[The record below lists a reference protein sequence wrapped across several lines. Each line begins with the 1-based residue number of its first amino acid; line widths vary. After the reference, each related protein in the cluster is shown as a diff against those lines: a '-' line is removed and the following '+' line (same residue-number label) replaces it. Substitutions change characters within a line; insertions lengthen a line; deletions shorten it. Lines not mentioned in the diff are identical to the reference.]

1 MISRF
6 DETRQGLD
14 HVVRA
19 AFAAAAAKGLLPDAE
34 PAAYVVEIPAD
45 PKNGDFSTNAAMV
58 NARAMRCAPQKI
70 AAVLLECFDFGEL
83 PVERCEI
90 AGPGFLNFYMKQEWF
105 GSLAA
110 EALEKGA
117 HYGRSDYGQN
127 EKVMVEFVS
136 ANPTGPMHMGNARGG
151 AIGDCLAAAL
161 EWSGHDVTRE
171 FYVNDAG
178 NQINKFGASLSVR
191 YMQLFEGEDKHPLP
205 EDCYQGMDILDHAR
219 EFAKLYGDQYVKA
232 DEEERR
238 RALVDYALPL
248 NIAALER
255 DLGRYRIHYDVW
267 FRESVL
273 HREGKVT
280 AICEK
285 LKENGYDEPISAGFS
300 APWAVSHYLGT
311 ICQRVVDPE
320 VLAKDYTGGGD
331 FSDPAYI
338 EALNIFK
345 KLGEYM
351 TSDPCSVDHEFA
363 RNAFIMGV
371 SPMCYMQLAE
381 MKYMRDDEELNYAF
395 FNFPAVED
403 GKGDPGQLTGAPEG
417 MMISATAKPEVQEA
431 AIKFMEFVISKESG
445 HRLIAECGEISCVKG
460 AWDETNCDEK
470 QLEAIDLILAATE
483 PAVWQDCATEA
494 TIANAF
500 MAGGQLLLTGD
511 MTAEDVMASVQTA
524 AAALK

>member
-1 MISRF
+1 MKKRIALALAMAICLSLLCTVALADKVTVNFFHRWPNEPKNSYINSLI
-6 DETRQGLD
+6 DEFE
-14 HVVRA
+14 A
-19 AFAAAAAKGLLPDAE
+19 ANPDIDIVADCVLNDSYKEKIRVLVSTDALPDVFFSWSGVFGENLTRSGRVLALDDVMARDSE
-34 PAAYVVEIPAD
+34 WSSQIVEGQWAPFNYNGKQYGAPWSMDGKAFFYNVDVFNELGIEIPTTL
-45 PKNGDFSTNAAMV
+45 NELY
-58 NARAMRCAPQKI
+58 
-70 AAVLLECFDFGEL
+70 AV
-83 PVERCEI
+83 
-90 AGPGFLNFYMKQEWF
+90 
-105 GSLAA
+105 
-110 EALEKGA
+110 
-117 HYGRSDYGQN
+117 
-127 EKVMVEFVS
+127 
-136 ANPTGPMHMGNARGG
+136 
-151 AIGDCLAAAL
+151 
-161 EWSGHDVTRE
+161 
-171 FYVNDAG
+171 
-178 NQINKFGASLSVR
+178 
-191 YMQLFEGEDKHPLP
+191 
-205 EDCYQGMDILDHAR
+205 
-219 EFAKLYGDQYVKA
+219 
-232 DEEERR
+232 
-238 RALVDYALPL
+238 
-248 NIAALER
+248 
-255 DLGRYRIHYDVW
+255 
-267 FRESVL
+267 
-273 HREGKVT
+273 
-280 AICEK
+280 CEK

-338 EALNIFK
+338 EALHIFK

-431 AIKFMEFVISKESG
+431 AIKFMEFVISKEGG
-445 HRLIAECGEISCVKG
+445 HRMIAECGEISCVKG

-470 QLEAIDLILAATE
+470 QLEAINLILAATE

-500 MAGGQLLLTGD
+500 MNGGQLLLTGD

>member
-1 MISRF
+1 MKKRIALALAMAICLSLLCTVALADKVTVNFFHRWPNEPKNSYINSLI
-6 DETRQGLD
+6 DEFE
-14 HVVRA
+14 A
-19 AFAAAAAKGLLPDAE
+19 ANPDIDIVSDCVLNDSYKEKIRVLVSTDALPDVFFSWSGVFGENLTRSGRVLALDDVMARDSE
-34 PAAYVVEIPAD
+34 WSSQIVEGQWAPFNYNGKQYGAPWSMDGKAFFYNVDVFNELGIEIPTTL
-45 PKNGDFSTNAAMV
+45 NELY
-58 NARAMRCAPQKI
+58 
-70 AAVLLECFDFGEL
+70 AV
-83 PVERCEI
+83 
-90 AGPGFLNFYMKQEWF
+90 
-105 GSLAA
+105 
-110 EALEKGA
+110 
-117 HYGRSDYGQN
+117 
-127 EKVMVEFVS
+127 
-136 ANPTGPMHMGNARGG
+136 
-151 AIGDCLAAAL
+151 
-161 EWSGHDVTRE
+161 
-171 FYVNDAG
+171 
-178 NQINKFGASLSVR
+178 
-191 YMQLFEGEDKHPLP
+191 
-205 EDCYQGMDILDHAR
+205 
-219 EFAKLYGDQYVKA
+219 
-232 DEEERR
+232 
-238 RALVDYALPL
+238 
-248 NIAALER
+248 
-255 DLGRYRIHYDVW
+255 
-267 FRESVL
+267 
-273 HREGKVT
+273 
-280 AICEK
+280 CEK

-351 TSDPCSVDHEFA
+351 TSDPCSVNHEFA

-431 AIKFMEFVISKESG
+431 AIKFMEFIISKEGG
-445 HRLIAECGEISCVKG
+445 HRMIAECGEISCVKG

>member
-1 MISRF
+1 MKKRIALALAMAICLSLLCTVALADKVAVNFFHRWPNEPKNSYINSLI
-6 DETRQGLD
+6 DEFE
-14 HVVRA
+14 A
-19 AFAAAAAKGLLPDAE
+19 ANPDIDIVADCVLNDSYKEKIRVLVSTDALPDVFFSWSGVFGENLTRSGRVLALDDVMARDSE
-34 PAAYVVEIPAD
+34 WSSQIVEGQWAPFNYNGKQYGAPWSMDGKAFFYNVDVFNELGIEIPTTL
-45 PKNGDFSTNAAMV
+45 NELY
-58 NARAMRCAPQKI
+58 
-70 AAVLLECFDFGEL
+70 AV
-83 PVERCEI
+83 
-90 AGPGFLNFYMKQEWF
+90 
-105 GSLAA
+105 
-110 EALEKGA
+110 
-117 HYGRSDYGQN
+117 
-127 EKVMVEFVS
+127 
-136 ANPTGPMHMGNARGG
+136 
-151 AIGDCLAAAL
+151 
-161 EWSGHDVTRE
+161 
-171 FYVNDAG
+171 
-178 NQINKFGASLSVR
+178 
-191 YMQLFEGEDKHPLP
+191 
-205 EDCYQGMDILDHAR
+205 
-219 EFAKLYGDQYVKA
+219 
-232 DEEERR
+232 
-238 RALVDYALPL
+238 
-248 NIAALER
+248 
-255 DLGRYRIHYDVW
+255 
-267 FRESVL
+267 
-273 HREGKVT
+273 
-280 AICEK
+280 CEK

-431 AIKFMEFVISKESG
+431 AIKFMEFVISKEGG
-445 HRLIAECGEISCVKG
+445 HRMIAECGEISCVKG

-470 QLEAIDLILAATE
+470 QLEAINLILAATE

-500 MAGGQLLLTGD
+500 MTGGQLLLTGD

>member
-1 MISRF
+1 MKKRIALALAMAICLSLLCTVALADKVTVNFFHRWPNEPKNSYINSLI
-6 DETRQGLD
+6 DEFE
-14 HVVRA
+14 A
-19 AFAAAAAKGLLPDAE
+19 ANPDIDIVSDCVLNDSYKEKIRVLVSTDALPDVFFSWAGVFGE
-34 PAAYVVEIPAD
+34 NLTRSGRVLALDDVMARDSEWSSQIVEGQWAPFNYNGKQYGAPWSMDGKAFFYNVDVFNELGIEIPTTL
-45 PKNGDFSTNAAMV
+45 NELY
-58 NARAMRCAPQKI
+58 
-70 AAVLLECFDFGEL
+70 AV
-83 PVERCEI
+83 
-90 AGPGFLNFYMKQEWF
+90 
-105 GSLAA
+105 
-110 EALEKGA
+110 
-117 HYGRSDYGQN
+117 
-127 EKVMVEFVS
+127 
-136 ANPTGPMHMGNARGG
+136 
-151 AIGDCLAAAL
+151 
-161 EWSGHDVTRE
+161 
-171 FYVNDAG
+171 
-178 NQINKFGASLSVR
+178 
-191 YMQLFEGEDKHPLP
+191 
-205 EDCYQGMDILDHAR
+205 
-219 EFAKLYGDQYVKA
+219 
-232 DEEERR
+232 
-238 RALVDYALPL
+238 
-248 NIAALER
+248 
-255 DLGRYRIHYDVW
+255 
-267 FRESVL
+267 
-273 HREGKVT
+273 
-280 AICEK
+280 CEK

-431 AIKFMEFVISKESG
+431 AIKFMEFIISKEGG
-445 HRLIAECGEISCVKG
+445 HRMIAECGEISCVKG

>member
-1 MISRF
+1 MKKRIALALAMAICLSLLCTVALADKVTVNFFHRWPNEPKNSYINSLI
-6 DETRQGLD
+6 DEFE
-14 HVVRA
+14 A
-19 AFAAAAAKGLLPDAE
+19 ANPDIDIVADCVLNDSYKEKIRVLVSTDALPDVFFSWSGVFGENLTRSGRVLALDDVMARDSE
-34 PAAYVVEIPAD
+34 WSSQIVEGQWAPFNYNGKQYGAPWSMDGKAFFYNVDVFNELGIEIPTTL
-45 PKNGDFSTNAAMV
+45 NELY
-58 NARAMRCAPQKI
+58 
-70 AAVLLECFDFGEL
+70 AV
-83 PVERCEI
+83 
-90 AGPGFLNFYMKQEWF
+90 
-105 GSLAA
+105 
-110 EALEKGA
+110 
-117 HYGRSDYGQN
+117 
-127 EKVMVEFVS
+127 
-136 ANPTGPMHMGNARGG
+136 
-151 AIGDCLAAAL
+151 
-161 EWSGHDVTRE
+161 
-171 FYVNDAG
+171 
-178 NQINKFGASLSVR
+178 
-191 YMQLFEGEDKHPLP
+191 
-205 EDCYQGMDILDHAR
+205 
-219 EFAKLYGDQYVKA
+219 
-232 DEEERR
+232 
-238 RALVDYALPL
+238 
-248 NIAALER
+248 
-255 DLGRYRIHYDVW
+255 
-267 FRESVL
+267 
-273 HREGKVT
+273 
-280 AICEK
+280 CEK

-431 AIKFMEFVISKESG
+431 AIKFMEFVISKEGG
-445 HRLIAECGEISCVKG
+445 HRMIAECVKG

-470 QLEAIDLILAATE
+470 QLEAINLILAATE

-500 MAGGQLLLTGD
+500 MTGGQLLLTGD

>member
-1 MISRF
+1 MKKRIALALAMAICLSLLCTVALADKVTVNFFHRWPNEPKNSYINSLI
-6 DETRQGLD
+6 DEFE
-14 HVVRA
+14 A
-19 AFAAAAAKGLLPDAE
+19 ANPDIDIVSDCVLNDSYKEKIRVLVSTDALPDVFFSWSGVFGENLTHSGRVLALDDVMARDSE
-34 PAAYVVEIPAD
+34 WSSQIVEGQWAPFNYNGKQYGAPWSMDGKAFFYNVDVFNELGIEIPTTL
-45 PKNGDFSTNAAMV
+45 NELY
-58 NARAMRCAPQKI
+58 
-70 AAVLLECFDFGEL
+70 AV
-83 PVERCEI
+83 
-90 AGPGFLNFYMKQEWF
+90 
-105 GSLAA
+105 
-110 EALEKGA
+110 
-117 HYGRSDYGQN
+117 
-127 EKVMVEFVS
+127 
-136 ANPTGPMHMGNARGG
+136 
-151 AIGDCLAAAL
+151 
-161 EWSGHDVTRE
+161 
-171 FYVNDAG
+171 
-178 NQINKFGASLSVR
+178 
-191 YMQLFEGEDKHPLP
+191 
-205 EDCYQGMDILDHAR
+205 
-219 EFAKLYGDQYVKA
+219 
-232 DEEERR
+232 
-238 RALVDYALPL
+238 
-248 NIAALER
+248 
-255 DLGRYRIHYDVW
+255 
-267 FRESVL
+267 
-273 HREGKVT
+273 
-280 AICEK
+280 CEK

-431 AIKFMEFVISKESG
+431 AIKFMEFIISKEGG
-445 HRLIAECGEISCVKG
+445 HRMIAECGEISCVKG

>member
-1 MISRF
+1 MKKRIALALAMAICLSLLCTVVLADKVTVNFFHRWPNEPKNSYINSLI
-6 DETRQGLD
+6 DEFE
-14 HVVRA
+14 A
-19 AFAAAAAKGLLPDAE
+19 ANPDIDIVADCVLNDSYKEKIRVLVSTDALPDVFFSWSGVFGENLTRSGRVLALDDVMARDSE
-34 PAAYVVEIPAD
+34 WSSQIVEGQWAPFNYNGKQYGAPWSMDGKAFFYNVDVFNELGIEIPTTL
-45 PKNGDFSTNAAMV
+45 NELY
-58 NARAMRCAPQKI
+58 
-70 AAVLLECFDFGEL
+70 AV
-83 PVERCEI
+83 
-90 AGPGFLNFYMKQEWF
+90 
-105 GSLAA
+105 
-110 EALEKGA
+110 
-117 HYGRSDYGQN
+117 
-127 EKVMVEFVS
+127 
-136 ANPTGPMHMGNARGG
+136 
-151 AIGDCLAAAL
+151 
-161 EWSGHDVTRE
+161 
-171 FYVNDAG
+171 
-178 NQINKFGASLSVR
+178 
-191 YMQLFEGEDKHPLP
+191 
-205 EDCYQGMDILDHAR
+205 
-219 EFAKLYGDQYVKA
+219 
-232 DEEERR
+232 
-238 RALVDYALPL
+238 
-248 NIAALER
+248 
-255 DLGRYRIHYDVW
+255 
-267 FRESVL
+267 
-273 HREGKVT
+273 
-280 AICEK
+280 CEK

-431 AIKFMEFVISKESG
+431 AIKFMEFVISKEGG
-445 HRLIAECGEISCVKG
+445 HRMIAECGEISCVKG

-470 QLEAIDLILAATE
+470 QLEAINLILAATE

-500 MAGGQLLLTGD
+500 MNGGQLLLTGD

>member
-1 MISRF
+1 MKKRIALALAMAICLSLLCTVALADKVTVNFFHRWPNEPKNSYINSLI
-6 DETRQGLD
+6 DEFE
-14 HVVRA
+14 A
-19 AFAAAAAKGLLPDAE
+19 ANPDIDIVADCVLNDSYKEKIRVLVSTDALPDVFFSWSGVFGENLTRSGRVLALDDVMARDSE
-34 PAAYVVEIPAD
+34 WSSQMVEGQWAPFNYNGKQYGAPWSMDGKAFFYNVDVFNELGIEIPTTL
-45 PKNGDFSTNAAMV
+45 NELY
-58 NARAMRCAPQKI
+58 
-70 AAVLLECFDFGEL
+70 AV
-83 PVERCEI
+83 
-90 AGPGFLNFYMKQEWF
+90 
-105 GSLAA
+105 
-110 EALEKGA
+110 
-117 HYGRSDYGQN
+117 
-127 EKVMVEFVS
+127 
-136 ANPTGPMHMGNARGG
+136 
-151 AIGDCLAAAL
+151 
-161 EWSGHDVTRE
+161 
-171 FYVNDAG
+171 
-178 NQINKFGASLSVR
+178 
-191 YMQLFEGEDKHPLP
+191 
-205 EDCYQGMDILDHAR
+205 
-219 EFAKLYGDQYVKA
+219 
-232 DEEERR
+232 
-238 RALVDYALPL
+238 
-248 NIAALER
+248 
-255 DLGRYRIHYDVW
+255 
-267 FRESVL
+267 
-273 HREGKVT
+273 
-280 AICEK
+280 CEK

-431 AIKFMEFVISKESG
+431 AIKFMEFVISKEGG
-445 HRLIAECGEISCVKG
+445 HRMIAECGEISCVKG

-470 QLEAIDLILAATE
+470 QLEAINLILAATE

-500 MAGGQLLLTGD
+500 MNGGQLLLTGD

>member
-1 MISRF
+1 MKKRIALALAMAICLSLLCTVALADKVTVNFFHRWPNEPKNSYINSLI
-6 DETRQGLD
+6 DEFE
-14 HVVRA
+14 A
-19 AFAAAAAKGLLPDAE
+19 ANPDIDIVADCVLNDSYKEKIRVLVSTDALPDVFFSWSGVFGENLTRSGRVLALDDVMARDSE
-34 PAAYVVEIPAD
+34 WSSYIVEGQWAPFNYNGKQYGAPWSMDGKAFFYNVDVFNELGIEIPTTL
-45 PKNGDFSTNAAMV
+45 NELY
-58 NARAMRCAPQKI
+58 
-70 AAVLLECFDFGEL
+70 AV
-83 PVERCEI
+83 
-90 AGPGFLNFYMKQEWF
+90 
-105 GSLAA
+105 
-110 EALEKGA
+110 
-117 HYGRSDYGQN
+117 
-127 EKVMVEFVS
+127 
-136 ANPTGPMHMGNARGG
+136 
-151 AIGDCLAAAL
+151 
-161 EWSGHDVTRE
+161 
-171 FYVNDAG
+171 
-178 NQINKFGASLSVR
+178 
-191 YMQLFEGEDKHPLP
+191 
-205 EDCYQGMDILDHAR
+205 
-219 EFAKLYGDQYVKA
+219 
-232 DEEERR
+232 
-238 RALVDYALPL
+238 
-248 NIAALER
+248 
-255 DLGRYRIHYDVW
+255 
-267 FRESVL
+267 
-273 HREGKVT
+273 
-280 AICEK
+280 CEK

-431 AIKFMEFVISKESG
+431 AIKFMEFVISKEGG
-445 HRLIAECGEISCVKG
+445 HRMIAECGEISCVKG

-500 MAGGQLLLTGD
+500 MTGGQLLLTGD

>member
-1 MISRF
+1 MKKRIALALAMAICLSLLCTVALADKVTVNFFHRWPNEPKNSYINSLI
-6 DETRQGLD
+6 DEFE
-14 HVVRA
+14 A
-19 AFAAAAAKGLLPDAE
+19 ANPDIDIVADCVLNDSYKEKIRVLVSTDALPDVFFSWSGVFGENLTRSGRVLALDDVMARDSE
-34 PAAYVVEIPAD
+34 WSSQIVEGQWAPFNYNGKQYGAPWSMDGKAFFYNVDVFNELGIEIPTTL
-45 PKNGDFSTNAAMV
+45 NELY
-58 NARAMRCAPQKI
+58 
-70 AAVLLECFDFGEL
+70 AV
-83 PVERCEI
+83 
-90 AGPGFLNFYMKQEWF
+90 
-105 GSLAA
+105 
-110 EALEKGA
+110 
-117 HYGRSDYGQN
+117 
-127 EKVMVEFVS
+127 
-136 ANPTGPMHMGNARGG
+136 
-151 AIGDCLAAAL
+151 
-161 EWSGHDVTRE
+161 
-171 FYVNDAG
+171 
-178 NQINKFGASLSVR
+178 
-191 YMQLFEGEDKHPLP
+191 
-205 EDCYQGMDILDHAR
+205 
-219 EFAKLYGDQYVKA
+219 
-232 DEEERR
+232 
-238 RALVDYALPL
+238 
-248 NIAALER
+248 
-255 DLGRYRIHYDVW
+255 
-267 FRESVL
+267 
-273 HREGKVT
+273 
-280 AICEK
+280 CEK

-320 VLAKDYTGGGD
+320 VLAKDYSGGGD

-431 AIKFMEFVISKESG
+431 AIKFMEFVISKEGG
-445 HRLIAECGEISCVKG
+445 HRMIAECGEISCVKG

-470 QLEAIDLILAATE
+470 QLEAINLILAATE

-500 MAGGQLLLTGD
+500 MTGGQLLLTGD

>member
-1 MISRF
+1 MKKRIALALAMAICLSLLCTVALADKVTVNFFHRWPNEPKNSYINSLI
-6 DETRQGLD
+6 DEFE
-14 HVVRA
+14 A
-19 AFAAAAAKGLLPDAE
+19 ANPDIDIVADCVLNDSYKEKIRVLVSTDALPDVFFSWSGVFGENLTRSGRVLALDDVMARDSE
-34 PAAYVVEIPAD
+34 WSSQIVEGQWAPFNYNGKQYGAPWSMDGKAFFYNVDVFNELGIEIPTTL
-45 PKNGDFSTNAAMV
+45 NELY
-58 NARAMRCAPQKI
+58 
-70 AAVLLECFDFGEL
+70 AV
-83 PVERCEI
+83 
-90 AGPGFLNFYMKQEWF
+90 
-105 GSLAA
+105 
-110 EALEKGA
+110 
-117 HYGRSDYGQN
+117 
-127 EKVMVEFVS
+127 
-136 ANPTGPMHMGNARGG
+136 
-151 AIGDCLAAAL
+151 
-161 EWSGHDVTRE
+161 
-171 FYVNDAG
+171 
-178 NQINKFGASLSVR
+178 
-191 YMQLFEGEDKHPLP
+191 
-205 EDCYQGMDILDHAR
+205 
-219 EFAKLYGDQYVKA
+219 
-232 DEEERR
+232 
-238 RALVDYALPL
+238 
-248 NIAALER
+248 
-255 DLGRYRIHYDVW
+255 
-267 FRESVL
+267 
-273 HREGKVT
+273 
-280 AICEK
+280 CEK

-431 AIKFMEFVISKESG
+431 AIKFMEFVISKEGG
-445 HRLIAECGEISCVKG
+445 HRMIAECGEISCVKG

-470 QLEAIDLILAATE
+470 QLEAINLILAATE
-483 PAVWQDCATEA
+483 PTVWQDCATEA

-500 MAGGQLLLTGD
+500 MTGGQLLLTGD

>member
-1 MISRF
+1 MKKRIALALAMAICLSLLCTVALADKVTVNFFHRWPTEPKNSYINSLI
-6 DETRQGLD
+6 DEFE
-14 HVVRA
+14 A
-19 AFAAAAAKGLLPDAE
+19 ANPDIDIVSDCVLNDSYKEKIRVLVSTDALPDVFFSWSGVFGENLTRSGRVLALDDVMARDSE
-34 PAAYVVEIPAD
+34 WSSQIVEGQWAPFNYNGKQYGAPWSMDGKAFFYNVDVFNELGIEIPTTL
-45 PKNGDFSTNAAMV
+45 NELY
-58 NARAMRCAPQKI
+58 
-70 AAVLLECFDFGEL
+70 AV
-83 PVERCEI
+83 
-90 AGPGFLNFYMKQEWF
+90 
-105 GSLAA
+105 
-110 EALEKGA
+110 
-117 HYGRSDYGQN
+117 
-127 EKVMVEFVS
+127 
-136 ANPTGPMHMGNARGG
+136 
-151 AIGDCLAAAL
+151 
-161 EWSGHDVTRE
+161 
-171 FYVNDAG
+171 
-178 NQINKFGASLSVR
+178 
-191 YMQLFEGEDKHPLP
+191 
-205 EDCYQGMDILDHAR
+205 
-219 EFAKLYGDQYVKA
+219 
-232 DEEERR
+232 
-238 RALVDYALPL
+238 
-248 NIAALER
+248 
-255 DLGRYRIHYDVW
+255 
-267 FRESVL
+267 
-273 HREGKVT
+273 
-280 AICEK
+280 CEK

-300 APWAVSHYLGT
+300 APWAVSHYLST

-431 AIKFMEFVISKESG
+431 AIKFMEFVISKEGG
-445 HRLIAECGEISCVKG
+445 HRMIAECGEISCVKG

-470 QLEAIDLILAATE
+470 QLEAINLILAATE

-500 MAGGQLLLTGD
+500 MTGGQLLLTGD

>member
-1 MISRF
+1 MKKRIALALAMAICLSLLCTVALADKVTVNFFHRWPNEPKNSYINSLI
-6 DETRQGLD
+6 DEFE
-14 HVVRA
+14 A
-19 AFAAAAAKGLLPDAE
+19 ANPDIDIVSDCVLNDSYKEKIRVLVSTDALPDVFFSWSGVFGENLTRSGRVLALDDVMARDSE
-34 PAAYVVEIPAD
+34 WSSQIVEGQWAPFNYNGKQYGAPWSMDGKAFFYNVDVFNELGIEIPTTL
-45 PKNGDFSTNAAMV
+45 NELY
-58 NARAMRCAPQKI
+58 
-70 AAVLLECFDFGEL
+70 AV
-83 PVERCEI
+83 
-90 AGPGFLNFYMKQEWF
+90 
-105 GSLAA
+105 
-110 EALEKGA
+110 
-117 HYGRSDYGQN
+117 
-127 EKVMVEFVS
+127 
-136 ANPTGPMHMGNARGG
+136 
-151 AIGDCLAAAL
+151 
-161 EWSGHDVTRE
+161 
-171 FYVNDAG
+171 
-178 NQINKFGASLSVR
+178 
-191 YMQLFEGEDKHPLP
+191 
-205 EDCYQGMDILDHAR
+205 
-219 EFAKLYGDQYVKA
+219 
-232 DEEERR
+232 
-238 RALVDYALPL
+238 
-248 NIAALER
+248 
-255 DLGRYRIHYDVW
+255 
-267 FRESVL
+267 
-273 HREGKVT
+273 
-280 AICEK
+280 CEK

-417 MMISATAKPEVQEA
+417 RMISATATPEVQEA
-431 AIKFMEFVISKESG
+431 AIKFMEFVISKEGG
-445 HRLIAECGEISCVKG
+445 HRMIAECGEISCVKG

-500 MAGGQLLLTGD
+500 MTGGQLLLTGD

>member
-1 MISRF
+1 MKKRIALALAMAICLSLLCTVALADKVTVNFFHRWPNEPKNSYINSLI
-6 DETRQGLD
+6 DEFE
-14 HVVRA
+14 A
-19 AFAAAAAKGLLPDAE
+19 ANPDIDIVADCVLNDSYKEKIRVLVSTDALPDVFFSWSGVFGENLTRSGRVLALDDVMARDSE
-34 PAAYVVEIPAD
+34 WSSQIVEGQWAPFNYNGKQYGAPWSMDGKAFFYNVDVFNELGIEIPTTL
-45 PKNGDFSTNAAMV
+45 NELY
-58 NARAMRCAPQKI
+58 
-70 AAVLLECFDFGEL
+70 AV
-83 PVERCEI
+83 
-90 AGPGFLNFYMKQEWF
+90 
-105 GSLAA
+105 
-110 EALEKGA
+110 
-117 HYGRSDYGQN
+117 
-127 EKVMVEFVS
+127 
-136 ANPTGPMHMGNARGG
+136 
-151 AIGDCLAAAL
+151 
-161 EWSGHDVTRE
+161 
-171 FYVNDAG
+171 
-178 NQINKFGASLSVR
+178 
-191 YMQLFEGEDKHPLP
+191 
-205 EDCYQGMDILDHAR
+205 
-219 EFAKLYGDQYVKA
+219 
-232 DEEERR
+232 
-238 RALVDYALPL
+238 
-248 NIAALER
+248 
-255 DLGRYRIHYDVW
+255 
-267 FRESVL
+267 
-273 HREGKVT
+273 
-280 AICEK
+280 CEK

-431 AIKFMEFVISKESG
+431 AIKFMEFVISKEGG
-445 HRLIAECGEISCVKG
+445 HRMIAECGEISCVKG
-460 AWDETNCDEK
+460 AWDETICDEK
-470 QLEAIDLILAATE
+470 QLEAINLILAATE

-500 MAGGQLLLTGD
+500 MNGGQLLLTGD

>member
-1 MISRF
+1 MKKRIALALAMAICLSLLCTVALADKVTVNFFHRWPNEPKNSYINSLI
-6 DETRQGLD
+6 DEFE
-14 HVVRA
+14 A
-19 AFAAAAAKGLLPDAE
+19 ANPDIDIVADCVLNDSYKEKIRVLVSTDALPDVFFSWSGVFGENLTHSGRVLALDDVMARDSE
-34 PAAYVVEIPAD
+34 WSSQIVEGQWAPFNYNGKQYGAPWSMDGKAFFYNVDVFNELGIEIPTTL
-45 PKNGDFSTNAAMV
+45 NELY
-58 NARAMRCAPQKI
+58 
-70 AAVLLECFDFGEL
+70 AV
-83 PVERCEI
+83 
-90 AGPGFLNFYMKQEWF
+90 
-105 GSLAA
+105 
-110 EALEKGA
+110 
-117 HYGRSDYGQN
+117 
-127 EKVMVEFVS
+127 
-136 ANPTGPMHMGNARGG
+136 
-151 AIGDCLAAAL
+151 
-161 EWSGHDVTRE
+161 
-171 FYVNDAG
+171 
-178 NQINKFGASLSVR
+178 
-191 YMQLFEGEDKHPLP
+191 
-205 EDCYQGMDILDHAR
+205 
-219 EFAKLYGDQYVKA
+219 
-232 DEEERR
+232 
-238 RALVDYALPL
+238 
-248 NIAALER
+248 
-255 DLGRYRIHYDVW
+255 
-267 FRESVL
+267 
-273 HREGKVT
+273 
-280 AICEK
+280 CEK

-431 AIKFMEFVISKESG
+431 AIKFMEFVISKEGG
-445 HRLIAECGEISCVKG
+445 HRMIAECGEISCVKG

>member
-1 MISRF
+1 MKKRIALALAMAICLSLLCTVALADKVTVNFFHRWPNEPKNSYINSLI
-6 DETRQGLD
+6 DEFE
-14 HVVRA
+14 A
-19 AFAAAAAKGLLPDAE
+19 ANPDIDIVADCVLNDSYKEKIRVLVSTDALPDVFFSWSGVFGENLTRSGRVLALDDVMARDSE
-34 PAAYVVEIPAD
+34 WSSQIVEGQWAPFNYNGKQYGAPWSMDGKAFFYNVDVFNELGIEIPTTL
-45 PKNGDFSTNAAMV
+45 NELY
-58 NARAMRCAPQKI
+58 
-70 AAVLLECFDFGEL
+70 AV
-83 PVERCEI
+83 
-90 AGPGFLNFYMKQEWF
+90 
-105 GSLAA
+105 
-110 EALEKGA
+110 
-117 HYGRSDYGQN
+117 
-127 EKVMVEFVS
+127 
-136 ANPTGPMHMGNARGG
+136 
-151 AIGDCLAAAL
+151 
-161 EWSGHDVTRE
+161 
-171 FYVNDAG
+171 
-178 NQINKFGASLSVR
+178 
-191 YMQLFEGEDKHPLP
+191 
-205 EDCYQGMDILDHAR
+205 
-219 EFAKLYGDQYVKA
+219 
-232 DEEERR
+232 
-238 RALVDYALPL
+238 
-248 NIAALER
+248 
-255 DLGRYRIHYDVW
+255 
-267 FRESVL
+267 
-273 HREGKVT
+273 
-280 AICEK
+280 CEK

-363 RNAFIMGV
+363 HNAFIMGV

-431 AIKFMEFVISKESG
+431 AIKFMEFVISKEGG
-445 HRLIAECGEISCVKG
+445 HRMIAECGEISCVKG

-470 QLEAIDLILAATE
+470 QLEAINLILAATE

-500 MAGGQLLLTGD
+500 MNGGQLLLTGD

>member
-1 MISRF
+1 MKKRIALALAMAICLSLLCTVALADKVTVNFFHRWPNEPKNSYINSLI
-6 DETRQGLD
+6 DEFVGANPDIDIVADCVLNDSYKEKIRVLVSTD
-14 HVVRA
+14 A
-19 AFAAAAAKGLLPDAE
+19 LPDVFFSWSGVFGENLTRSGRVLALDDVMARDSE
-34 PAAYVVEIPAD
+34 WSSQIVEGQWAPFNYNGKQYGAPWSMDGKAFFYNVDVFNELGIEIPTTL
-45 PKNGDFSTNAAMV
+45 NELY
-58 NARAMRCAPQKI
+58 
-70 AAVLLECFDFGEL
+70 AV
-83 PVERCEI
+83 
-90 AGPGFLNFYMKQEWF
+90 
-105 GSLAA
+105 
-110 EALEKGA
+110 
-117 HYGRSDYGQN
+117 
-127 EKVMVEFVS
+127 
-136 ANPTGPMHMGNARGG
+136 
-151 AIGDCLAAAL
+151 
-161 EWSGHDVTRE
+161 
-171 FYVNDAG
+171 
-178 NQINKFGASLSVR
+178 
-191 YMQLFEGEDKHPLP
+191 
-205 EDCYQGMDILDHAR
+205 
-219 EFAKLYGDQYVKA
+219 
-232 DEEERR
+232 
-238 RALVDYALPL
+238 
-248 NIAALER
+248 
-255 DLGRYRIHYDVW
+255 
-267 FRESVL
+267 
-273 HREGKVT
+273 
-280 AICEK
+280 CEK

-431 AIKFMEFVISKESG
+431 AIKFMEFVISKEGG
-445 HRLIAECGEISCVKG
+445 HRMIAECGEISCVKG

-470 QLEAIDLILAATE
+470 QLEAINLILAATE

-500 MAGGQLLLTGD
+500 MNGGQLLLTGD

-524 AAALK
+524 AASLK

>member
-1 MISRF
+1 MKKRIALALAMAICLSLLCTVALADKVTVNFFHRWPNEPKNSYINSLI
-6 DETRQGLD
+6 DEFE
-14 HVVRA
+14 A
-19 AFAAAAAKGLLPDAE
+19 ANPDIDIVADCVLNDSYKEKIRVLVSTDALPDVFFSWSGVFGENLTRSGRVLALDDVMARNSE
-34 PAAYVVEIPAD
+34 WSSQIVEGQWAPFNYNGKQYGAPWSMDGKAFFYNVDVFNELGIEIPTTL
-45 PKNGDFSTNAAMV
+45 NELY
-58 NARAMRCAPQKI
+58 
-70 AAVLLECFDFGEL
+70 AV
-83 PVERCEI
+83 
-90 AGPGFLNFYMKQEWF
+90 
-105 GSLAA
+105 
-110 EALEKGA
+110 
-117 HYGRSDYGQN
+117 
-127 EKVMVEFVS
+127 
-136 ANPTGPMHMGNARGG
+136 
-151 AIGDCLAAAL
+151 
-161 EWSGHDVTRE
+161 
-171 FYVNDAG
+171 
-178 NQINKFGASLSVR
+178 
-191 YMQLFEGEDKHPLP
+191 
-205 EDCYQGMDILDHAR
+205 
-219 EFAKLYGDQYVKA
+219 
-232 DEEERR
+232 
-238 RALVDYALPL
+238 
-248 NIAALER
+248 
-255 DLGRYRIHYDVW
+255 
-267 FRESVL
+267 
-273 HREGKVT
+273 
-280 AICEK
+280 CEK

-431 AIKFMEFVISKESG
+431 AIKFMEFVISKEGG
-445 HRLIAECGEISCVKG
+445 HRMIAECGEISCVKG

-500 MAGGQLLLTGD
+500 MTGGQLLLTGD

>member
-1 MISRF
+1 MKKRIALALAMAICLSLLCTVALADKVTVNFFHRWPNEPKNSYINSLI
-6 DETRQGLD
+6 DEFE
-14 HVVRA
+14 A
-19 AFAAAAAKGLLPDAE
+19 ANPDIDIVADCVLNDSYKEKIRVLVSTDALPDVFFSWSGVFGENLTRSGRVLALDDVMARDSE
-34 PAAYVVEIPAD
+34 WSSQIVEGQWAPFNYNGKQYGAPWSMDGKAFFYNVDVFNELGIEIPTTL
-45 PKNGDFSTNAAMV
+45 NELY
-58 NARAMRCAPQKI
+58 
-70 AAVLLECFDFGEL
+70 AV
-83 PVERCEI
+83 
-90 AGPGFLNFYMKQEWF
+90 
-105 GSLAA
+105 
-110 EALEKGA
+110 
-117 HYGRSDYGQN
+117 
-127 EKVMVEFVS
+127 
-136 ANPTGPMHMGNARGG
+136 
-151 AIGDCLAAAL
+151 
-161 EWSGHDVTRE
+161 
-171 FYVNDAG
+171 
-178 NQINKFGASLSVR
+178 
-191 YMQLFEGEDKHPLP
+191 
-205 EDCYQGMDILDHAR
+205 
-219 EFAKLYGDQYVKA
+219 
-232 DEEERR
+232 
-238 RALVDYALPL
+238 
-248 NIAALER
+248 
-255 DLGRYRIHYDVW
+255 
-267 FRESVL
+267 
-273 HREGKVT
+273 
-280 AICEK
+280 CEK

-395 FNFPAVED
+395 FNFPAGED

-431 AIKFMEFVISKESG
+431 AIKFMEFVISKEGG
-445 HRLIAECGEISCVKG
+445 HRMIAECGEISCVKG

-500 MAGGQLLLTGD
+500 MTGGQLLLTGD

>member
-1 MISRF
+1 MKKRIALALAMAICLSLLCTVALADKVTVNFFHRWPNEPKNSYINSLI
-6 DETRQGLD
+6 DEFE
-14 HVVRA
+14 A
-19 AFAAAAAKGLLPDAE
+19 ANPDIDIVADCVLNDSYKEKIRVLVSTDALPDVFFSWSGVFGENLTRSGRVLALDDVMARDSE
-34 PAAYVVEIPAD
+34 WSSQIVEGQWAPFNYNGKQYGAPWSMDGKAFFYNVDVFNELGIEIPTTL
-45 PKNGDFSTNAAMV
+45 NELY
-58 NARAMRCAPQKI
+58 
-70 AAVLLECFDFGEL
+70 AV
-83 PVERCEI
+83 
-90 AGPGFLNFYMKQEWF
+90 
-105 GSLAA
+105 
-110 EALEKGA
+110 
-117 HYGRSDYGQN
+117 
-127 EKVMVEFVS
+127 
-136 ANPTGPMHMGNARGG
+136 
-151 AIGDCLAAAL
+151 
-161 EWSGHDVTRE
+161 
-171 FYVNDAG
+171 
-178 NQINKFGASLSVR
+178 
-191 YMQLFEGEDKHPLP
+191 
-205 EDCYQGMDILDHAR
+205 
-219 EFAKLYGDQYVKA
+219 
-232 DEEERR
+232 
-238 RALVDYALPL
+238 
-248 NIAALER
+248 
-255 DLGRYRIHYDVW
+255 
-267 FRESVL
+267 
-273 HREGKVT
+273 
-280 AICEK
+280 CEK

-431 AIKFMEFVISKESG
+431 AIKFMEFVISKEGG
-445 HRLIAECGEISCVKG
+445 HRMIAECGEISCVKG

-494 TIANAF
+494 TIATAF
-500 MAGGQLLLTGD
+500 MNGGQLLLTGD

>member
-1 MISRF
+1 MKKRIALTLAMAICLSLLCTVALADKVTVNFFHRWPNEPKNSYINSLI
-6 DETRQGLD
+6 DEFE
-14 HVVRA
+14 A
-19 AFAAAAAKGLLPDAE
+19 ANPDIDIVADCVLNDSYKEKIRVLVSTDALPDVFFSWSGVFGENLTRSGRVLALDDVMARDSE
-34 PAAYVVEIPAD
+34 WSSQIVEGQWAPFNYNGKQYGAPWSMDGKAFFYNVDVFNELGIEIPTTL
-45 PKNGDFSTNAAMV
+45 NELY
-58 NARAMRCAPQKI
+58 
-70 AAVLLECFDFGEL
+70 AV
-83 PVERCEI
+83 
-90 AGPGFLNFYMKQEWF
+90 
-105 GSLAA
+105 
-110 EALEKGA
+110 
-117 HYGRSDYGQN
+117 
-127 EKVMVEFVS
+127 
-136 ANPTGPMHMGNARGG
+136 
-151 AIGDCLAAAL
+151 
-161 EWSGHDVTRE
+161 
-171 FYVNDAG
+171 
-178 NQINKFGASLSVR
+178 
-191 YMQLFEGEDKHPLP
+191 
-205 EDCYQGMDILDHAR
+205 
-219 EFAKLYGDQYVKA
+219 
-232 DEEERR
+232 
-238 RALVDYALPL
+238 
-248 NIAALER
+248 
-255 DLGRYRIHYDVW
+255 
-267 FRESVL
+267 
-273 HREGKVT
+273 
-280 AICEK
+280 CEK

-431 AIKFMEFVISKESG
+431 AIKFMEFVISKEGG
-445 HRLIAECGEISCVKG
+445 HRMIAECGEISCVKG

-500 MAGGQLLLTGD
+500 MTGGQLLLTGD

>member
-1 MISRF
+1 MKKRIALALAMAICLSLLCTVALADKVTVNFFHRWPNEPKNSYINSLI
-6 DETRQGLD
+6 DEFE
-14 HVVRA
+14 A
-19 AFAAAAAKGLLPDAE
+19 ANPDIDIVADCVLNDSYKEKIRVLVSTDALPDVFFSWSGVFGENLTRSGRVLALDDVMARDSE
-34 PAAYVVEIPAD
+34 WSSQIVEGQWAPFNYNGKQYGAPWSMDGKAFFYNVDVFNELGIEIPTTL
-45 PKNGDFSTNAAMV
+45 NELY
-58 NARAMRCAPQKI
+58 
-70 AAVLLECFDFGEL
+70 AV
-83 PVERCEI
+83 
-90 AGPGFLNFYMKQEWF
+90 
-105 GSLAA
+105 
-110 EALEKGA
+110 
-117 HYGRSDYGQN
+117 
-127 EKVMVEFVS
+127 
-136 ANPTGPMHMGNARGG
+136 
-151 AIGDCLAAAL
+151 
-161 EWSGHDVTRE
+161 
-171 FYVNDAG
+171 
-178 NQINKFGASLSVR
+178 
-191 YMQLFEGEDKHPLP
+191 
-205 EDCYQGMDILDHAR
+205 
-219 EFAKLYGDQYVKA
+219 
-232 DEEERR
+232 
-238 RALVDYALPL
+238 
-248 NIAALER
+248 
-255 DLGRYRIHYDVW
+255 
-267 FRESVL
+267 
-273 HREGKVT
+273 
-280 AICEK
+280 CEK

-351 TSDPCSVDHEFA
+351 SSDPCSVDHEFA

-431 AIKFMEFVISKESG
+431 AIKFMEFVISKEGG
-445 HRLIAECGEISCVKG
+445 HRMIAECGEISCVKG

-470 QLEAIDLILAATE
+470 QLEAINLILAATE

-500 MAGGQLLLTGD
+500 MTGGQLLLTGD

>member
-1 MISRF
+1 MKKRIALALAMAICLSLLCTVALADKVTVNFFHRWPNEPKNSYITRLI
-6 DETRQGLD
+6 DEFE
-14 HVVRA
+14 A
-19 AFAAAAAKGLLPDAE
+19 ANPDIDIVSDCVLNDSYKEKIRVLVSTDALPDVFFSWSGVFGENLTRSGRVLALDDVMARDSE
-34 PAAYVVEIPAD
+34 WSSQIVEGQWAPFNYNGKQYGAPWSMDGKAFFYNVDVFNELGIEIPTTL
-45 PKNGDFSTNAAMV
+45 NELY
-58 NARAMRCAPQKI
+58 
-70 AAVLLECFDFGEL
+70 AV
-83 PVERCEI
+83 
-90 AGPGFLNFYMKQEWF
+90 
-105 GSLAA
+105 
-110 EALEKGA
+110 
-117 HYGRSDYGQN
+117 
-127 EKVMVEFVS
+127 
-136 ANPTGPMHMGNARGG
+136 
-151 AIGDCLAAAL
+151 
-161 EWSGHDVTRE
+161 
-171 FYVNDAG
+171 
-178 NQINKFGASLSVR
+178 
-191 YMQLFEGEDKHPLP
+191 
-205 EDCYQGMDILDHAR
+205 
-219 EFAKLYGDQYVKA
+219 
-232 DEEERR
+232 
-238 RALVDYALPL
+238 
-248 NIAALER
+248 
-255 DLGRYRIHYDVW
+255 
-267 FRESVL
+267 
-273 HREGKVT
+273 
-280 AICEK
+280 CEK

-431 AIKFMEFVISKESG
+431 AIKFMEFVISKEGG
-445 HRLIAECGEISCVKG
+445 HRMIAECGEISCVKG

-500 MAGGQLLLTGD
+500 MTGGQLLLTGD

>member
-1 MISRF
+1 MKKRIALALAMAICLSLLCTVALADKVTVNFFHRWPNEPKNSYINSLI
-6 DETRQGLD
+6 DEFE
-14 HVVRA
+14 A
-19 AFAAAAAKGLLPDAE
+19 ANPDIDIVADCVLNDSYKEKIRVLVSTDALPDVFFSWSGVFGENLTRSGRVLALDDVMARDSE
-34 PAAYVVEIPAD
+34 WSSQIVEGQWAPFNYNGKQYGAPWSMDGKAFFYNVDVFNELGIEIPTTL
-45 PKNGDFSTNAAMV
+45 NELY
-58 NARAMRCAPQKI
+58 
-70 AAVLLECFDFGEL
+70 AV
-83 PVERCEI
+83 
-90 AGPGFLNFYMKQEWF
+90 
-105 GSLAA
+105 
-110 EALEKGA
+110 
-117 HYGRSDYGQN
+117 
-127 EKVMVEFVS
+127 
-136 ANPTGPMHMGNARGG
+136 
-151 AIGDCLAAAL
+151 
-161 EWSGHDVTRE
+161 
-171 FYVNDAG
+171 
-178 NQINKFGASLSVR
+178 
-191 YMQLFEGEDKHPLP
+191 
-205 EDCYQGMDILDHAR
+205 
-219 EFAKLYGDQYVKA
+219 
-232 DEEERR
+232 
-238 RALVDYALPL
+238 
-248 NIAALER
+248 
-255 DLGRYRIHYDVW
+255 
-267 FRESVL
+267 
-273 HREGKVT
+273 
-280 AICEK
+280 CEK

-311 ICQRVVDPE
+311 LCQRVVDPE

-381 MKYMRDDEELNYAF
+381 MKYLRDDEELHYGF

-431 AIKFMEFVISKESG
+431 AIKFMEFVISKEGG
-445 HRLIAECGEISCVKG
+445 HRMIAECGEISCVKG

-500 MAGGQLLLTGD
+500 MTGGQLLLTGD

>member
-1 MISRF
+1 MKKRIALALAMAICLSLLCTVALADKVTVNFFHRWPNEPKNSYINSLI
-6 DETRQGLD
+6 DEFE
-14 HVVRA
+14 A
-19 AFAAAAAKGLLPDAE
+19 ANPDIDIVSDCVLNDSYKEKIRVLVSTDALPD
-34 PAAYVVEIPAD
+34 VF
-45 PKNGDFSTNAAMV
+45 FSWSGV
-58 NARAMRCAPQKI
+58 
-70 AAVLLECFDFGEL
+70 FGENL
-83 PVERCEI
+83 TRSGRV
-90 AGPGFLNFYMKQEWF
+90 
-105 GSLAA
+105 LA
-110 EALEKGA
+110 L
-117 HYGRSDYGQN
+117 DD
-127 EKVMVEFVS
+127 VM
-136 ANPTGPMHMGNARGG
+136 AR
-151 AIGDCLAAAL
+151 DS
-161 EWSGHDVTRE
+161 EWSSQIVEGQWAPFNYNGKQYGAPWSMDGKAFFYNVDVFNELGIEVPTTLNE
-171 FYVNDAG
+171 
-178 NQINKFGASLSVR
+178 
-191 YMQLFEGEDKHPLP
+191 
-205 EDCYQGMDILDHAR
+205 
-219 EFAKLYGDQYVKA
+219 LYAV
-232 DEEERR
+232 
-238 RALVDYALPL
+238 
-248 NIAALER
+248 
-255 DLGRYRIHYDVW
+255 
-267 FRESVL
+267 
-273 HREGKVT
+273 
-280 AICEK
+280 CEK

-431 AIKFMEFVISKESG
+431 AIKFMEFIISKEGG
-445 HRLIAECGEISCVKG
+445 HRMIAECGEISCVKG

>member
-1 MISRF
+1 MKKRIALALAMAICLSLLCTVALADKVTVNFFHRWPNEPKNSYINSLI
-6 DETRQGLD
+6 DEFE
-14 HVVRA
+14 A
-19 AFAAAAAKGLLPDAE
+19 ANPDIDIVADCVLNDSYKEKIRVLVSTDALPDVFFSWSGVFGENLTRSGRVLALDDVMARDSE
-34 PAAYVVEIPAD
+34 WSSQIVEGQWAPFNYNGKQYGAPWSMDGKAFFYNVDVFNELGIEIPTTL
-45 PKNGDFSTNAAMV
+45 NELY
-58 NARAMRCAPQKI
+58 
-70 AAVLLECFDFGEL
+70 AV
-83 PVERCEI
+83 
-90 AGPGFLNFYMKQEWF
+90 
-105 GSLAA
+105 
-110 EALEKGA
+110 
-117 HYGRSDYGQN
+117 
-127 EKVMVEFVS
+127 
-136 ANPTGPMHMGNARGG
+136 
-151 AIGDCLAAAL
+151 
-161 EWSGHDVTRE
+161 
-171 FYVNDAG
+171 
-178 NQINKFGASLSVR
+178 
-191 YMQLFEGEDKHPLP
+191 
-205 EDCYQGMDILDHAR
+205 
-219 EFAKLYGDQYVKA
+219 
-232 DEEERR
+232 
-238 RALVDYALPL
+238 
-248 NIAALER
+248 
-255 DLGRYRIHYDVW
+255 
-267 FRESVL
+267 
-273 HREGKVT
+273 
-280 AICEK
+280 CEK

-351 TSDPCSVDHEFA
+351 TSDSCSVDHEFA

-431 AIKFMEFVISKESG
+431 AIKFMEFVISKEGG
-445 HRLIAECGEISCVKG
+445 HRMIAECGEISCVKG

-500 MAGGQLLLTGD
+500 MTGGQLLLTGD

>member
-1 MISRF
+1 MKKRIALALAMAICLSLLCTVALADKVTVNFFHRWPNEPKNSYINSLI
-6 DETRQGLD
+6 DEFE
-14 HVVRA
+14 A
-19 AFAAAAAKGLLPDAE
+19 ANPDIDIVADCVLNDSYKEKIRVLVSTDALPDVFFSWSGVFGENLTRSGRVLALDDVMARDSE
-34 PAAYVVEIPAD
+34 WSSQIVEGQWAPFNYNGKQYGAPWSMDGKAFFYNVDVFNELGIEIPTTL
-45 PKNGDFSTNAAMV
+45 NELY
-58 NARAMRCAPQKI
+58 
-70 AAVLLECFDFGEL
+70 AV
-83 PVERCEI
+83 
-90 AGPGFLNFYMKQEWF
+90 
-105 GSLAA
+105 
-110 EALEKGA
+110 
-117 HYGRSDYGQN
+117 
-127 EKVMVEFVS
+127 
-136 ANPTGPMHMGNARGG
+136 
-151 AIGDCLAAAL
+151 
-161 EWSGHDVTRE
+161 
-171 FYVNDAG
+171 
-178 NQINKFGASLSVR
+178 
-191 YMQLFEGEDKHPLP
+191 
-205 EDCYQGMDILDHAR
+205 
-219 EFAKLYGDQYVKA
+219 
-232 DEEERR
+232 
-238 RALVDYALPL
+238 
-248 NIAALER
+248 
-255 DLGRYRIHYDVW
+255 
-267 FRESVL
+267 
-273 HREGKVT
+273 
-280 AICEK
+280 CEK

-431 AIKFMEFVISKESG
+431 AIKFMEFVISKEGG
-445 HRLIAECGEISCVKG
+445 HRMIAECGEISCVKG

-500 MAGGQLLLTGD
+500 MTGGQLLLTGD

-524 AAALK
+524 AAAIK

>member
-1 MISRF
+1 MKKRIALALAMAICLSLLCTVALADKVTVNFFHRWPNEPKNSYINSLI
-6 DETRQGLD
+6 DEFEAANPDIDIVADCVLNDSYKEKIRVLVSTDALPEVFFSWSGVFGENLTRSGRVLALD
-14 HVVRA
+14 DVMARDSEWSSQIVEGQWA
-19 AFAAAAAKGLLPDAE
+19 PFNYNGKQYGAPWSMDGKAFFYNVDVFNELGI
-34 PAAYVVEIPAD
+34 EIPTTL
-45 PKNGDFSTNAAMV
+45 NELY
-58 NARAMRCAPQKI
+58 
-70 AAVLLECFDFGEL
+70 AV
-83 PVERCEI
+83 
-90 AGPGFLNFYMKQEWF
+90 
-105 GSLAA
+105 
-110 EALEKGA
+110 
-117 HYGRSDYGQN
+117 
-127 EKVMVEFVS
+127 
-136 ANPTGPMHMGNARGG
+136 
-151 AIGDCLAAAL
+151 
-161 EWSGHDVTRE
+161 
-171 FYVNDAG
+171 
-178 NQINKFGASLSVR
+178 
-191 YMQLFEGEDKHPLP
+191 
-205 EDCYQGMDILDHAR
+205 
-219 EFAKLYGDQYVKA
+219 
-232 DEEERR
+232 
-238 RALVDYALPL
+238 
-248 NIAALER
+248 
-255 DLGRYRIHYDVW
+255 
-267 FRESVL
+267 
-273 HREGKVT
+273 
-280 AICEK
+280 CEK

-431 AIKFMEFVISKESG
+431 AIKFMEFVISKEGG
-445 HRLIAECGEISCVKG
+445 HRMIAECGEISCVKG

-500 MAGGQLLLTGD
+500 MTGGQLLLTGD

>member
-1 MISRF
+1 MKKRIALALAMAICLSLLCTVALADKVTVNFFHRWPNEPKNSYINSLI
-6 DETRQGLD
+6 DEFE
-14 HVVRA
+14 A
-19 AFAAAAAKGLLPDAE
+19 ANPDIDIVADCVLNDSYKEKIRVLVSTDALPDVFFSWSGVFGENLTRSGRVLALDDVMARDSE
-34 PAAYVVEIPAD
+34 WSSQIVEGQWAPFNYNGKQYGAPWSMDGKAFFYNVDVFNELGIEIPTTL
-45 PKNGDFSTNAAMV
+45 NELY
-58 NARAMRCAPQKI
+58 
-70 AAVLLECFDFGEL
+70 AV
-83 PVERCEI
+83 
-90 AGPGFLNFYMKQEWF
+90 
-105 GSLAA
+105 
-110 EALEKGA
+110 
-117 HYGRSDYGQN
+117 
-127 EKVMVEFVS
+127 
-136 ANPTGPMHMGNARGG
+136 
-151 AIGDCLAAAL
+151 
-161 EWSGHDVTRE
+161 
-171 FYVNDAG
+171 
-178 NQINKFGASLSVR
+178 
-191 YMQLFEGEDKHPLP
+191 
-205 EDCYQGMDILDHAR
+205 
-219 EFAKLYGDQYVKA
+219 
-232 DEEERR
+232 
-238 RALVDYALPL
+238 
-248 NIAALER
+248 
-255 DLGRYRIHYDVW
+255 
-267 FRESVL
+267 
-273 HREGKVT
+273 
-280 AICEK
+280 CEK

-363 RNAFIMGV
+363 RTAFIMGV

-431 AIKFMEFVISKESG
+431 AIKFMEFVISKEGG
-445 HRLIAECGEISCVKG
+445 HRMIAECGEISCVKG

-470 QLEAIDLILAATE
+470 QLEAINLILAATE

-500 MAGGQLLLTGD
+500 MNGGQLLLTGD

>member
-1 MISRF
+1 MKKRIALALAMAICLSLLCTVALADKVTVNFFHRWPNEPKNSYINSLI
-6 DETRQGLD
+6 DEFE
-14 HVVRA
+14 A
-19 AFAAAAAKGLLPDAE
+19 ANPDIDIVSDCVLNDSYKEKIRVLVSTDALPDVFFSWSGVFGENLTRSDRVLALDDVMARDSE
-34 PAAYVVEIPAD
+34 WSSQIVEGQWAPFNYNGKQYGAPWSMDGKAFFYNVDVFNELGIEIPTTL
-45 PKNGDFSTNAAMV
+45 NELY
-58 NARAMRCAPQKI
+58 
-70 AAVLLECFDFGEL
+70 AV
-83 PVERCEI
+83 
-90 AGPGFLNFYMKQEWF
+90 
-105 GSLAA
+105 
-110 EALEKGA
+110 
-117 HYGRSDYGQN
+117 
-127 EKVMVEFVS
+127 
-136 ANPTGPMHMGNARGG
+136 
-151 AIGDCLAAAL
+151 
-161 EWSGHDVTRE
+161 
-171 FYVNDAG
+171 
-178 NQINKFGASLSVR
+178 
-191 YMQLFEGEDKHPLP
+191 
-205 EDCYQGMDILDHAR
+205 
-219 EFAKLYGDQYVKA
+219 
-232 DEEERR
+232 
-238 RALVDYALPL
+238 
-248 NIAALER
+248 
-255 DLGRYRIHYDVW
+255 
-267 FRESVL
+267 
-273 HREGKVT
+273 
-280 AICEK
+280 CEK

-431 AIKFMEFVISKESG
+431 AIKFMEFVISKEGG
-445 HRLIAECGEISCVKG
+445 HRMIAECGEISCVKG

-470 QLEAIDLILAATE
+470 QLEAINLILAATE

-500 MAGGQLLLTGD
+500 MNGGQLLLTGD

>member
-1 MISRF
+1 MKKRIALALAMAICLSLLCTVALADKVTVNFFHRWPNEPKNSYINSLI
-6 DETRQGLD
+6 DEFE
-14 HVVRA
+14 A
-19 AFAAAAAKGLLPDAE
+19 ANPDIDIVADCVLNDSYKEKIRVLVSTDALPDVFFSWSGVFGENLTSSGRVLALDDVMARDSE
-34 PAAYVVEIPAD
+34 WSSQIVEGQWAPFNYNGKQYGAPWSMDGKAFFYNVDVFNELGIEIPTTL
-45 PKNGDFSTNAAMV
+45 NELY
-58 NARAMRCAPQKI
+58 
-70 AAVLLECFDFGEL
+70 AV
-83 PVERCEI
+83 
-90 AGPGFLNFYMKQEWF
+90 
-105 GSLAA
+105 
-110 EALEKGA
+110 
-117 HYGRSDYGQN
+117 
-127 EKVMVEFVS
+127 
-136 ANPTGPMHMGNARGG
+136 
-151 AIGDCLAAAL
+151 
-161 EWSGHDVTRE
+161 
-171 FYVNDAG
+171 
-178 NQINKFGASLSVR
+178 
-191 YMQLFEGEDKHPLP
+191 
-205 EDCYQGMDILDHAR
+205 
-219 EFAKLYGDQYVKA
+219 
-232 DEEERR
+232 
-238 RALVDYALPL
+238 
-248 NIAALER
+248 
-255 DLGRYRIHYDVW
+255 
-267 FRESVL
+267 
-273 HREGKVT
+273 
-280 AICEK
+280 CEK

-431 AIKFMEFVISKESG
+431 AIKFMEFVISKEGG
-445 HRLIAECGEISCVKG
+445 HRMIAECGEISCVKG

-500 MAGGQLLLTGD
+500 MTGGQLLLTGD

>member
-1 MISRF
+1 MKKRIALALAMAICLSLLCTVALADKVTVNFFHRWPNEPKNSYINSLI
-6 DETRQGLD
+6 DEFE
-14 HVVRA
+14 A
-19 AFAAAAAKGLLPDAE
+19 ANPDIDIVSDCVLNDSYKEKIRVLVSTDALPDVFFSWSGVFGENLTRSGRVLALDDVMARDSE
-34 PAAYVVEIPAD
+34 WSSQIVEGQWAPFNYNGKQYGAPWSMDGKAFFYNVDVFNELGIEIPTTL
-45 PKNGDFSTNAAMV
+45 NELY
-58 NARAMRCAPQKI
+58 
-70 AAVLLECFDFGEL
+70 AV
-83 PVERCEI
+83 
-90 AGPGFLNFYMKQEWF
+90 
-105 GSLAA
+105 
-110 EALEKGA
+110 
-117 HYGRSDYGQN
+117 
-127 EKVMVEFVS
+127 
-136 ANPTGPMHMGNARGG
+136 
-151 AIGDCLAAAL
+151 
-161 EWSGHDVTRE
+161 
-171 FYVNDAG
+171 
-178 NQINKFGASLSVR
+178 
-191 YMQLFEGEDKHPLP
+191 
-205 EDCYQGMDILDHAR
+205 
-219 EFAKLYGDQYVKA
+219 
-232 DEEERR
+232 
-238 RALVDYALPL
+238 
-248 NIAALER
+248 
-255 DLGRYRIHYDVW
+255 
-267 FRESVL
+267 
-273 HREGKVT
+273 
-280 AICEK
+280 CEK

-431 AIKFMEFVISKESG
+431 AIKFMEFIISKEGG
-445 HRLIAECGEISCVKG
+445 HRMIAECGEISCVKG

-511 MTAEDVMASVQTA
+511 MTAEDVMASVQTT

>member
-1 MISRF
+1 MKKRIALALAMAICLSLLCTVALADKVTVNFFHRWPNEPKNSYINSLI
-6 DETRQGLD
+6 DEFE
-14 HVVRA
+14 A
-19 AFAAAAAKGLLPDAE
+19 ANPDIDIVADCVLNDSYKEKIRVLVSTDALPDVFFSWSGVFGENLTRSGRVLALDDVMARDSE
-34 PAAYVVEIPAD
+34 WSSQIVEGQWAPFNYNGKQYGAPWSMDGKAFFYNVDVFNELGIEIPTTL
-45 PKNGDFSTNAAMV
+45 NELY
-58 NARAMRCAPQKI
+58 
-70 AAVLLECFDFGEL
+70 AV
-83 PVERCEI
+83 
-90 AGPGFLNFYMKQEWF
+90 
-105 GSLAA
+105 
-110 EALEKGA
+110 
-117 HYGRSDYGQN
+117 
-127 EKVMVEFVS
+127 
-136 ANPTGPMHMGNARGG
+136 
-151 AIGDCLAAAL
+151 
-161 EWSGHDVTRE
+161 
-171 FYVNDAG
+171 
-178 NQINKFGASLSVR
+178 
-191 YMQLFEGEDKHPLP
+191 
-205 EDCYQGMDILDHAR
+205 
-219 EFAKLYGDQYVKA
+219 
-232 DEEERR
+232 
-238 RALVDYALPL
+238 
-248 NIAALER
+248 
-255 DLGRYRIHYDVW
+255 
-267 FRESVL
+267 
-273 HREGKVT
+273 
-280 AICEK
+280 CEK

-431 AIKFMEFVISKESG
+431 AIKFMEFVISKEGG
-445 HRLIAECGEISCVKG
+445 HRMIAECGEISCVKG

-470 QLEAIDLILAATE
+470 QLEAINLILAATE

-500 MAGGQLLLTGD
+500 MNGGQLLLTGD
-511 MTAEDVMASVQTA
+511 MTAEDVMASVQTP

>member
-1 MISRF
+1 MKKRIALELAMAICLSLLCTVALADKVTVNFFHRWPNEPKNSYINSLI
-6 DETRQGLD
+6 DEFE
-14 HVVRA
+14 A
-19 AFAAAAAKGLLPDAE
+19 ANPDIDIVSDCVLNDSYKEKIRVLVSTDALPDVFFSWSGVFGENLTRSGRVLALDDVMARDSE
-34 PAAYVVEIPAD
+34 WSSQIVEGQWAPFNYNGKQYGAPWSMDGKAFFYNVDVFNELGIEIPTTL
-45 PKNGDFSTNAAMV
+45 NELY
-58 NARAMRCAPQKI
+58 
-70 AAVLLECFDFGEL
+70 AV
-83 PVERCEI
+83 
-90 AGPGFLNFYMKQEWF
+90 
-105 GSLAA
+105 
-110 EALEKGA
+110 
-117 HYGRSDYGQN
+117 
-127 EKVMVEFVS
+127 
-136 ANPTGPMHMGNARGG
+136 
-151 AIGDCLAAAL
+151 
-161 EWSGHDVTRE
+161 
-171 FYVNDAG
+171 
-178 NQINKFGASLSVR
+178 
-191 YMQLFEGEDKHPLP
+191 
-205 EDCYQGMDILDHAR
+205 
-219 EFAKLYGDQYVKA
+219 
-232 DEEERR
+232 
-238 RALVDYALPL
+238 
-248 NIAALER
+248 
-255 DLGRYRIHYDVW
+255 
-267 FRESVL
+267 
-273 HREGKVT
+273 
-280 AICEK
+280 CEK

-431 AIKFMEFVISKESG
+431 AIKFMEFVISKEGG
-445 HRLIAECGEISCVKG
+445 HRMIAECGEISCVKG

-500 MAGGQLLLTGD
+500 MTGGQLLLTGD

>member
-1 MISRF
+1 MKKRIALALAMAICLSLLCTVALADKVTVNFFHRWPNEPKNSYINSLI
-6 DETRQGLD
+6 DEFE
-14 HVVRA
+14 A
-19 AFAAAAAKGLLPDAE
+19 ANPDIDIVADCVLNDSYKEKIRVLVSTDALPDVFFSWSGVFGENLTRSGRVLALDDVMARDSE
-34 PAAYVVEIPAD
+34 WSSQIVEGQWAPFNYNGKQYGAPWSMDGKAFFYNVDVFNELGIEIPTTL
-45 PKNGDFSTNAAMV
+45 NELY
-58 NARAMRCAPQKI
+58 
-70 AAVLLECFDFGEL
+70 AV
-83 PVERCEI
+83 
-90 AGPGFLNFYMKQEWF
+90 
-105 GSLAA
+105 
-110 EALEKGA
+110 
-117 HYGRSDYGQN
+117 
-127 EKVMVEFVS
+127 
-136 ANPTGPMHMGNARGG
+136 
-151 AIGDCLAAAL
+151 
-161 EWSGHDVTRE
+161 
-171 FYVNDAG
+171 
-178 NQINKFGASLSVR
+178 
-191 YMQLFEGEDKHPLP
+191 
-205 EDCYQGMDILDHAR
+205 
-219 EFAKLYGDQYVKA
+219 
-232 DEEERR
+232 
-238 RALVDYALPL
+238 
-248 NIAALER
+248 
-255 DLGRYRIHYDVW
+255 
-267 FRESVL
+267 
-273 HREGKVT
+273 
-280 AICEK
+280 CEK

-431 AIKFMEFVISKESG
+431 AIKFMEFVISKEGG
-445 HRLIAECGEISCVKG
+445 HRMIAECGEISCVKG

-470 QLEAIDLILAATE
+470 QLEAINLILAATE

-500 MAGGQLLLTGD
+500 MNGGQLLLTGD

-524 AAALK
+524 AAALN

>member
-1 MISRF
+1 MKKRIALALAMAICLSLLCTVALADKVTVNFFHRWPNEPKNSYINSLI
-6 DETRQGLD
+6 DEFE
-14 HVVRA
+14 A
-19 AFAAAAAKGLLPDAE
+19 ANPDIDIVADCVLNDSYKEKIRVLVSTDALPDVFFSWSGVFGENLTRSGRVLALDDVMARDSE
-34 PAAYVVEIPAD
+34 WSSQIVEGQWAPFNYNGKQYGAPWSMDGKAFFYNVDVFNELGIEIPTTL
-45 PKNGDFSTNAAMV
+45 NELY
-58 NARAMRCAPQKI
+58 
-70 AAVLLECFDFGEL
+70 AV
-83 PVERCEI
+83 
-90 AGPGFLNFYMKQEWF
+90 
-105 GSLAA
+105 
-110 EALEKGA
+110 
-117 HYGRSDYGQN
+117 
-127 EKVMVEFVS
+127 
-136 ANPTGPMHMGNARGG
+136 
-151 AIGDCLAAAL
+151 
-161 EWSGHDVTRE
+161 
-171 FYVNDAG
+171 
-178 NQINKFGASLSVR
+178 
-191 YMQLFEGEDKHPLP
+191 
-205 EDCYQGMDILDHAR
+205 
-219 EFAKLYGDQYVKA
+219 
-232 DEEERR
+232 
-238 RALVDYALPL
+238 
-248 NIAALER
+248 
-255 DLGRYRIHYDVW
+255 
-267 FRESVL
+267 
-273 HREGKVT
+273 
-280 AICEK
+280 CEK

-320 VLAKDYTGGGD
+320 VLEKDYTGGGD

-431 AIKFMEFVISKESG
+431 AIKFMEFVISKEGG
-445 HRLIAECGEISCVKG
+445 HRMIAECGEISCVKG

-500 MAGGQLLLTGD
+500 MTGGQLLLTGD

>member
-1 MISRF
+1 MKKRIALALAMAICLSLLCTVALADKVTVNFFHRWPNEPKNSYINSLI
-6 DETRQGLD
+6 DEFE
-14 HVVRA
+14 A
-19 AFAAAAAKGLLPDAE
+19 ANPDIDIVSDCVLNDSYKEKIRVLVSTDALPDVFFSWSGVFGENLTRSGRVLALDDVMARDSE
-34 PAAYVVEIPAD
+34 WSSQIVEGQWAPFNYNGKQYGAPWSMDGKAFFYNVDVFNELGIEIPTTL
-45 PKNGDFSTNAAMV
+45 NELY
-58 NARAMRCAPQKI
+58 
-70 AAVLLECFDFGEL
+70 AV
-83 PVERCEI
+83 
-90 AGPGFLNFYMKQEWF
+90 
-105 GSLAA
+105 
-110 EALEKGA
+110 
-117 HYGRSDYGQN
+117 
-127 EKVMVEFVS
+127 
-136 ANPTGPMHMGNARGG
+136 
-151 AIGDCLAAAL
+151 
-161 EWSGHDVTRE
+161 
-171 FYVNDAG
+171 
-178 NQINKFGASLSVR
+178 
-191 YMQLFEGEDKHPLP
+191 
-205 EDCYQGMDILDHAR
+205 
-219 EFAKLYGDQYVKA
+219 
-232 DEEERR
+232 
-238 RALVDYALPL
+238 
-248 NIAALER
+248 
-255 DLGRYRIHYDVW
+255 
-267 FRESVL
+267 
-273 HREGKVT
+273 
-280 AICEK
+280 CEK

-403 GKGDPGQLTGAPEG
+403 GKGDPGQLTGAPDG
-417 MMISATAKPEVQEA
+417 LMISATAKPEVQEA
-431 AIKFMEFVISKESG
+431 AIKFMEFVISKEGG
-445 HRLIAECGEISCVKG
+445 HRMIAECGEISCVTG

-470 QLEAIDLILAATE
+470 QLEAINLILAATE

-500 MAGGQLLLTGD
+500 MNGGQLLLTGD